1 MSGGA
6 TRYQRTRYWKMKTC
20 DIDQRIREGMEM
32 TIDHEAQICLVRELT
47 KIVRSIKS
55 EEYDRRHRPAM
66 MGV

>member
-1 MSGGA
+1 
-6 TRYQRTRYWKMKTC
+6 MKTC